1 MSAPKPFQM
10 AAVNA
15 AFAAFAD
22 LGGRRRFLVADEVGL
37 GKTVVA
43 KELAR
48 RMADG
53 GRLPLTIYYIA
64 NGHAVSYQNK
74 SRVVGFLGDS
84 QLQDAIKTPDR
95 LSLIAIEK
103 RPSTPVLIYALTPAT
118 SFPGAKA
125 RLTGGRKEERAFLK
139 VLLEQSYPAFA
150 RDLDPDILR
159 LSARGSWDWAV
170 TEAEKKFAVSPPG
183 LRQRF
188 REALEVEFGEPVR
201 AMFDLALHGDAE
213 RKIKPLRPTTFV
225 GRLRRAL
232 ALATLRHQPP
242 DLVILDE
249 FQRYRQLLNE
259 KDADPLLQALLEPE
273 GSVRPPAILLL
284 SATPY
289 PYLATRWEEA
299 RGALAH
305 AELLKLIEFLAG
317 SDARDRARELFANF
331 GDTLRAIA
339 SHSDASHP
347 ELMEKVAEARRF
359 RDELRQLMTPVMS
372 RTERDSVASSDPLAG
387 TKFLHA
393 APLPEDFQVYRHL
406 AESFAEQMRYEAL
419 PYWSSVP
426 LPAQSLGPG
435 YVAWKKARIKAA
447 PKLTRMTRERRN
459 KLNAPADWPDAK
471 LRALNGIAPP
481 ELLSLPWV
489 APSLAWWPLRGG
501 WAAADPTAGADPKL
515 LIFSRFRATPP
526 SVAALLS
533 FGVEARCLPRKHGGY
548 EKAYRRRR
556 FKLTATPGPVMAAF
570 HPSPWLILNTD
581 PLVKAGAPLSVVRKE
596 VRRQIL
602 AALPRGI
609 VERDTVKARR
619 RHRSIARVLASI
631 ERIASLAEQSASGWS
646 SAISDDRAAQSAV
659 QKWRQAPP
667 IDRLS
672 PIELS
677 DLVDYAIGAP
687 GVVLGRALR
696 RHDPTILDVTRY
708 SELVQ
713 LSWQGLRAYLDNPV
727 ILSSLRGGNAVEQ
740 VMGAVVDGGFESVL
754 DEHFWLRAQNLHEGA
769 AGLARDLKAS
779 LGLRAGSFSF
789 HGIGGQPHKIPVR
802 CHVAVPFGDAEA
814 EPVVKVEGGVTPSP
828 PARPDEVR
836 RSFNTPFW
844 PHVLATT
851 SVGQEGLDFH
861 PWCSHVLHW
870 DLSSNPLDLEQRE
883 GRIQRYAGLSV
894 RRKLAEELRDEVLGD
909 PAMGQGSPW
918 RCVERHA
925 ERFVDKSGLRPWWV
939 LDGAEIRRHVFERPF
954 GRDMLRFAQ
963 LREQRMIYRLALG
976 QPNQEDFIDVL
987 SRGGEATRA
996 LLQPLV
1002 LDFSAMGLR
1011 QQQMTTLS
1019 SSANSP
1025 GKMPKTSFSAFAD
1038 GDMIAPMP
1046 TSDLEAIDV
1055 EPLASTHQRPMTG

>member
-1 MSAPKPFQM
+1 MSAPKPFQK
-10 AAVNA
+10 AAVDA

-22 LGGRRRFLVADEVGL
+22 PDGRRRFLVADEVGL

-43 KELAR
+43 KELAC

-53 GRLPLTIYYIA
+53 GRRPLTIYYIA
-64 NGHAVSYQNK
+64 NGHAVSHQNK

-84 QLQDAIKTPDR
+84 QLRDAIKTPDR
-95 LSLIAIEK
+95 LSLIAVEK
-103 RPSTPVLIYALTPAT
+103 RPATPVLIYALTPAT

-150 RDLDPDILR
+150 RDLDPDLLR

-170 TEAEKKFAVSPPG
+170 TEAEKKFAASPHG

-201 AMFDLALHGDAE
+201 AMLDLALYGDTE
-213 RKIKPLRPTTFV
+213 RRIKPLRPTTFV

-249 FQRYRQLLNE
+249 FQRYRQLLDE
-259 KDADPLLQALLEPE
+259 KDADPLLKALLEPE
-273 GSVRPPAILLL
+273 GSARRPAILLL

-289 PYLATRWEEA
+289 PYLTTRWEEA

-317 SDARDRARELFANF
+317 SDARDRAKDLFADF
-331 GDTLRAIA
+331 GDKLRAISA
-339 SHSDASHP
+339 HSDANRP
-347 ELMEKVAEARRF
+347 ELMEEVAEARRL
-359 RDELRQLMTPVMS
+359 RDELRRLMTPVMS

-393 APLPEDFQVYRHL
+393 DPLPEDFQVYRHL
-406 AESFAEQMRYEAL
+406 AESFAEQVRYEAL

-426 LPAQSLGPG
+426 LPAQSLGPR
-435 YVAWKKARIKAA
+435 YAAWKKARIKTA

-471 LRALNGIAPP
+471 LRALNGVAPP
-481 ELLSLPWV
+481 ALLSLPWV

-501 WAAADPTAGADPKL
+501 WAAATADQKGGADPKL
-515 LIFSRFRATPP
+515 LMFSRFRATPP

-533 FGVEARCLPRKHGGY
+533 FGVEARCLPKKQGGY

-556 FKLTATPGPVMAAF
+556 FKLAAVPGPVMAAF
-570 HPSPWLILNTD
+570 HPSPWLIRNTD
-581 PLVKAGAPLSVVRKE
+581 PLAKAGAPLGAVRKE

-609 VERDTVKARR
+609 IERDTVKARR

-631 ERIASLAEQSASGWS
+631 ERMAGIAEQSAAGWS
-646 SAISDDRAAQSAV
+646 SAIGDDRAAQSAV
-659 QKWRQAPP
+659 RKWRQTLP
-667 IDRLS
+667 IDRIS
-672 PIELS
+672 PAELS
-677 DLVDYAIGAP
+677 DLVDFAIGAP

-696 RHDPTILDVTRY
+696 RYDPTILDGPRY
-708 SELVQ
+708 PELVQ

-727 ILSSLRGGNAVEQ
+727 ILSSLPGRNAVEQ

-814 EPVVKVEGGVTPSP
+814 EPVVKVEGGVAQAT

-861 PWCSHVLHW
+861 PWCSHVVHW

-909 PAMGQGSPW
+909 PAVVQHSPW
-918 RCVERHA
+918 QCVERHA
-925 ERFVDKSGLRPWWV
+925 QRFVDESGLRPWWV

-954 GRDMLRFAQ
+954 GRDILRFAQ

-987 SRGGEATRA
+987 SRGGEVTRA

-1011 QQQMTTLS
+1011 QQHITAPDTLANGHGQMTETGVPAL
-1019 SSANSP
+1019 NH
-1025 GKMPKTSFSAFAD
+1025 
-1038 GDMIAPMP
+1038 GDMVAPASATNPPITDIDAQQRLMP
-1046 TSDLEAIDV
+1046 
-1055 EPLASTHQRPMTG
+1055 G